1 MKKNLIIFIVAIITL
16 LMATMFIGCSS
27 TTAEKETTGTETV
40 VVKEEASEIAEAKD
54 VESKPTPEP
63 TAKPAPKPTPKPIV
77 YEGIDM
83 ESTLPGEE
91 WLLTFEGII
100 TEPKF
105 VIFNDETNKKVI
117 VEEKE
122 KVILEVGDYF
132 VVYNPN
138 EESLL
143 RSRGIKIKDLHGYG
157 YYDVILFDEEYFT
170 KTTDFMVELGDGTKL
185 SCTINPE
192 F

>member
-1 MKKNLIIFIVAIITL
+1 MRKNLIIFIVAIITL

-122 KVILEVGDYF
+122 KVILESGDVFAIYT
-132 VVYNPN
+132 PN
-138 EESLL
+138 EEVAIECV
-143 RSRGIKIKDLHGYG
+143 GIKIKESFHKG
-157 YYDVILFDEEYFT
+157 YYECIFFDEEYFT
-170 KTTDFMVELGDGTKL
+170 KTTDFMAAFNNGKQL